1 MDSPRGEEYGETI
14 DGTEDLPMRS
24 VQPRGA
30 MLAVAVLL
38 AGCASAPENPAH
50 KEEPVLL
57 APTVAAGASDSGL
70 GAPSAPGATVAP
82 ADTIAS
88 ANGAPES
95 LVVDLSKRPPDE
107 AENSG
112 QICREML
119 KPDTNSLITVCGTPA
134 QWKKFRAA
142 EAAQAEENL
151 LRWQAGRF

>member
-1 MDSPRGEEYGETI
+1 M
-14 DGTEDLPMRS
+14 LS

-38 AGCASAPENPAH
+38 AGCALAPQNVAQT
-50 KEEPVLL
+50 EEPALGSTP
-57 APTVAAGASDSGL
+57 APGSTQGLPSTSGAGPQAPGVAATS
-70 GAPSAPGATVAP
+70 VAP
-82 ADTIAS
+82 AGTVALRDNSPDA
-88 ANGAPES
+88 
-95 LVVDLSKRPPDE
+95 LVVDLNKRPPDE

-142 EAAQAEENL
+142 ESAQAEDNL